1 MEEDYGNFIKFI
13 RLYWIYARLDISCS
27 VQQLVGSEF
36 LDVWRIDIEG
46 ELSCKI
52 NLLRYLSLGN

>member
-13 RLYWIYARLDISCS
+13 RLHWIYARLDISCS
-27 VQQLVGSEF
+27 VQQLVESEF

-46 ELSCKI
+46 ELGCKI
-52 NLLRYLSLGN
+52 TLQRYLSLGN